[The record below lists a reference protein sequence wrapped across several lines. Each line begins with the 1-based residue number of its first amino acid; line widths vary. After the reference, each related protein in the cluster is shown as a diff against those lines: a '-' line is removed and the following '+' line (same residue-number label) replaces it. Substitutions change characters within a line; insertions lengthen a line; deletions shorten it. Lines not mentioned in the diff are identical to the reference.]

1 MNTNNLHTIQALI
14 TPLTEQEEKALI
26 EMFKHPL
33 MLKHIRNVM
42 HTAIIESLTIPYGE
56 AATMDGKRSND
67 LERAYQEGIIANCNT
82 LLQIA
87 ST

>member
-1 MNTNNLHTIQALI
+1 MDTNNLHTIQALI
-14 TPLTEQEEKALI
+14 TPLNEAEEKAVI

-33 MLKHIRNVM
+33 MLKHLRNVM
-42 HTAIIESLTIPYGE
+42 HTAILESLAIPYGA
-56 AATMDGKRSND
+56 AATDEGKRSND

-82 LLQIA
+82 LLQVA